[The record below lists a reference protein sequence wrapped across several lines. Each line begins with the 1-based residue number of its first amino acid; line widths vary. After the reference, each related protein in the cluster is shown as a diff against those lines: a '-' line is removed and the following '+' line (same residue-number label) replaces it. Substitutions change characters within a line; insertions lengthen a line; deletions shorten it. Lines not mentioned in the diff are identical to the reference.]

1 MIICVE
7 GARIIDEEA
16 TYIVGAFIE
25 FRINKICDIN
35 QAVMCKI
42 LFKSILKIK
51 DKILL
56 KSILKI
62 LR

>member
-1 MIICVE
+1 MFFCGPITFNAI
-7 GARIIDEEA
+7 
-16 TYIVGAFIE
+16 
-25 FRINKICDIN
+25 KIN
-35 QAVMCKI
+35 QNDFYLVFSQIILAVMCKI

-51 DKILL
+51 DKILF